1 MQDEDGRITA
11 SFVNLSHLCLFKR
24 KNEPLMMETPSL
36 GIRTGLKI
44 PSSSSSS
51 CPCWPVLSPCSCS
64 PEPPF
69 SRLLGLFGLVPLAV
83 AGPAPPSSG
92 FPERW
97 MSLCLCERKR
107 RALRGERW
115 AHRESDQRHETPS
128 GTSLISIR
136 PAMESLVRGEKCGVI
151 MTRRP
156 ASEKDSLWGLRMR
169 SSSTIT
175 AGGGSWPLAWPGRGF
190 EFNPVCKA
198 FKEN

>member
-11 SFVNLSHLCLFKR
+11 SFVNLSHLCLFKK

-64 PEPPF
+64 AEPPF
-69 SRLLGLFGLVPLAV
+69 SRLLGLFRLVPLAV
-83 AGPAPPSSG
+83 AGPAPPSSC

-115 AHRESDQRHETPS
+115 APPRV
-128 GTSLISIR
+128 R
-136 PAMESLVRGEKCGVI
+136 PAARDLIRYLANQHPSCHGEPGAGGEVW
-151 MTRRP
+151 RDHDP
-156 ASEKDSLWGLRMR
+156 QAGLREGQLVGVEDEELVHHHR
-169 SSSTIT
+169 RGRLL
-175 AGGGSWPLAWPGRGF
+175 AVGLAWQR
-190 EFNPVCKA
+190 VRVQSSV
-198 FKEN
+198 